1 MLCKVQMKM
10 KAYHE
15 SKITN
20 DPVDLES
27 VKEKMQLYS
36 SGGYEA
42 HLGKVWV
49 CQDRVNKGP

>member
-15 SKITN
+15 SKIMN
-20 DPVDLES
+20 DPVYLES
-27 VKEKMQLYS
+27 IKEKMQLYS

-42 HLGKVWV
+42 HLGKVCA
-49 CQDRVNKGP
+49 CQDRVHKGP